1 MPSVRHLISL
11 FALIGMTTI
20 GAITVGVPLG
30 RPVSAGDAE
39 PPKVDFRRDIRPILE
54 AKCYRCHGGTKKEGD
69 LDMTSREGLL
79 KGGNSGPALVPGNV
93 EKSLMVELIEFEE
106 MPPRK
111 EKQPVTKEE
120 FAKLAAWIKAKAP
133 MPN

>member
-1 MPSVRHLISL
+1 MPTVRHLI
-11 FALIGMTTI
+11 ALLVRKSV
-20 GAITVGVPLG
+20 ITVVAIAVGL
-30 RPVSAGDAE
+30 SADPALAWEAE
-39 PPKVDFRRDIRPILE
+39 SPKVDFRRDILPILE
-54 AKCYRCHGGTKKEGD
+54 AKCYRCHGETKKEGD

-79 KGGNSGPALVPGNV
+79 KGGNSGPAIVPGNV
-93 EKSLMVELIEFEE
+93 EKSLMMELIEFEE

-111 EKQPVTKEE
+111 EKQPATKEE